1 MSHKWEPTKRLTELL
16 QDQARYAGKMDKTYL
31 PILTRHL
38 DDQDNDELEEQ
49 QLLQEFQDIVGVTVF
64 LVLLFSVNTLS
75 RFLSIEPDRISNR
88 LNLFQSVLRV
98 PTDRDLPV
106 RILHSSFRD
115 FLVKTKSKFQVI
127 EPKKA

>member
-1 MSHKWEPTKRLTELL
+1 
-16 QDQARYAGKMDKTYL
+16 MDKTYL